1 MSKAE
6 KAKIILAELNK
17 EYSIPS
23 YMEEDVLK
31 GIVAGLTRVEKKEN
45 RT

>member
-23 YMEEDVLK
+23 YMEEDVLR
-31 GIVAGLTRVEKKEN
+31 GIVAGLTKVEKKES

>member
-6 KAKIILAELNK
+6 KGKIILAELNK

-23 YMEEDVLK
+23 YMEEDVLR
-31 GIVAGLTRVEKKEN
+31 GIVAGLTRVEKKESL
-45 RT
+45 T